1 MALAFLRRDR
11 EPITEPEV
19 VLPPPPEANPFTEAQ
34 DKWGELRRYAE
45 QAMDVSRRV
54 AAENRQLLADNAAL
68 GRQVDHLLAENIRLL
83 KDNRVIRA
91 YATATRTRLTVIR
104 EAIEQ
109 AEREALHS
117 AASHDREPERA
128 DTAEEESQL
137 REVVAG
143 IERHNPTMPPTNE
156 FPNGH

>member
-1 MALAFLRRDR
+1 MALALFRR
-11 EPITEPEV
+11 EPLTQPDAM
-19 VLPPPPEANPFTEAQ
+19 PPPPVEAANPFTEAQ
-34 DKWGELRRYAE
+34 DRWGQLREYAVR
-45 QAMDVSRRV
+45 AMDVSRKV
-54 AAENRQLLADNAAL
+54 ASENQQLLADNAAL
-68 GRQVDHLLAENIRLL
+68 SRQIDHLLAENVRLL

-104 EAIEQ
+104 ESIEQ

-128 DTAEEESQL
+128 DTAEEDSQL

-143 IERHNPTMPPTNE
+143 IERHTPTMPPTNE